1 MLGEV
6 VRTSMAAIA
15 LVLSLFM
22 AGCGTAGL
30 ELVGC
35 EPDGA
40 INSWRASWDPKQFW
54 IEQAAVFKTKV
65 ERWGLEGKLQKCES
79 ESSEAKRMNCARSM
93 TDRYTAVKKCWA
105 HARTLCE
112 MHGGC

>member
-1 MLGEV
+1 

-15 LVLSLFM
+15 LVLSFFM
-22 AGCGTAGL
+22 AGCGTARL

-35 EPDGA
+35 QPDGI

-54 IEQAAVFKTKV
+54 IEQAAVFKTTI
-65 ERWGLEGKLQKCES
+65 ERWDIEGNLQKCES
-79 ESSEAKRMNCARSM
+79 ESSEAKRMNCALYRQ
-93 TDRYTAVKKCWA
+93 DRYDEVKKCLA
-105 HARTLCE
+105 HALTLCR